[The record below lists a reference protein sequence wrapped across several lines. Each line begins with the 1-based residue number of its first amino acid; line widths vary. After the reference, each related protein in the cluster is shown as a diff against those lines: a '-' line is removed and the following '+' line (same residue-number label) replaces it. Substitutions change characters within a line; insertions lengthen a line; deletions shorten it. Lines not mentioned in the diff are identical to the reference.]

1 MKKKRPLASIQNR
14 ILFITLSCIMGMC
27 ILISSVS
34 YYVFHSFLQQNMIQS
49 TETNLRLLSDTIDT
63 SINDVY
69 RLVRFAQTNSDIA
82 DYIENNPNPGSVIS
96 VKTYD
101 RLSEEYNSNTSS
113 GYLPRIAIISH
124 NNFLQV
130 VNPTYSST
138 ADLATQIPELPFFDT
153 MLNAS
158 EYDFSTG
165 FIADP
170 FHRKGRMVIP
180 IIRPI
185 TYQYNAK
192 QAGYLFME
200 VSSDLFTS
208 PLKRYNLA
216 RDSAIYLTIGEHTY
230 LYENN
235 AFTEIFTTYKTLSD
249 MSHSAFGSDTI
260 ITQIESE
267 NTSREIMVS
276 TPLDMPNCYISQRIS
291 HAEQNA
297 RLVNFT
303 GILIATLVSILAIG
317 ILLVFVMNH
326 MINVPVHRLRD
337 KMLRISEGDF
347 SRDASIEWEHELGD
361 IGRGI
366 NDLSENICLL
376 MDKRIEDEKQKR
388 DLEYKM
394 LQSQINPHFLYNT
407 LNSIKWM
414 ATIQGANGIAEM
426 TTSLSRLL
434 KSISKGTSLLVDI
447 REELS
452 LLENY
457 FTIQSY
463 RYGGTITMKIEVEDE
478 DLYNCNIIKFTLQ
491 PLVENAIFH
500 GIEPKGSIGTIIIHV
515 GYEQHSGHSI
525 PDIRIDVTDDG
536 IGMSPEK
543 ATQILQNN
551 FDNNADFFREIG
563 VRNVHKRLQYEFG
576 QEYGITIQS
585 IEGQSTTMS
594 IHIPNRSKHNLP
606 ESKQE

>member
-1 MKKKRPLASIQNR
+1 MKKRPLAGIQNR
-14 ILFITLSCIMGMC
+14 ILFITLSCILGMC

-34 YYVFHSFLQQNMIQS
+34 YYIFHSYLQKSMIQS
-49 TETNLRLLSDTIDT
+49 TETSIRLLSDTINT

-69 RLVRFAQTNSDIA
+69 RLVRFCQTSSDIA
-82 DYIENNPNPGSVIS
+82 FYIENNPNPGSVLS

-101 RLSEEYNSNTSS
+101 RFSEEYNSNTSS
-113 GYLPRIAIISH
+113 GYMPRVAVISH
-124 NNFLQV
+124 DNFLQV
-130 VNPTYSST
+130 VNSTYSST
-138 ADLATQIPELPFFDT
+138 ADLAVEIPKLPFFET
-153 MLNAS
+153 LLNAS

-170 FHRKGRMVIP
+170 FHRKGRMVLP

-200 VSSDLFTS
+200 VSGDLFTS
-208 PLKRYNLA
+208 PLKRYGLA
-216 RDSAIYLTIGEHTY
+216 EDSAIYLTIGEHTY
-230 LYENN
+230 LYNN
-235 AFTEIFTTYKTLSD
+235 DTLTEFTTDYEMLAD
-249 MSHSAFGSDTI
+249 MSSSALAGNTI
-260 ITQIESE
+260 ITQIENSK
-267 NTSREIMVS
+267 NSREIMVS
-276 TPLDMPNCYISQRIS
+276 TPLDMPDCYISQRIS
-291 HAEQNA
+291 HKELNA
-297 RLVNFT
+297 QLLNFVS
-303 GILIATLVSILAIG
+303 ILIATLFGILTIG
-317 ILLVFVMNH
+317 ILLVFVMNR
-326 MINVPVHRLRD
+326 MINVPVRRLRD
-337 KMLRISEGDF
+337 KMLRISQGDF
-347 SRDASIEWEHELGD
+347 SRDPSIEWDHELGD

-366 NDLSENICLL
+366 NDLSENVYLL
-376 MDKRIEDEKQKR
+376 MNKRLEDEKQKK
-388 DLEYKM
+388 DLEYQM

-478 DLYNCNIIKFTLQ
+478 ALYNSEIIKFTLQ

-500 GIEPKGSIGTIIIHV
+500 GIEPKGSTGTIVIRV
-515 GYEQHSGHSI
+515 GYEQRTADVA

-536 IGMSPEK
+536 VGMSAEK
-543 ATQILQNN
+543 AAQILQNN
-551 FDNNADFFREIG
+551 SDSSADFFREIG
-563 VRNVHKRLQYEFG
+563 VSNVHKRLQYQFG
-576 QEYGITIQS
+576 EEYGITIES
-585 IEGQSTTMS
+585 AEGQFTTMS
-594 IHIPNRSKHNLP
+594 IHIPNRHK
-606 ESKQE
+606 EQEAR